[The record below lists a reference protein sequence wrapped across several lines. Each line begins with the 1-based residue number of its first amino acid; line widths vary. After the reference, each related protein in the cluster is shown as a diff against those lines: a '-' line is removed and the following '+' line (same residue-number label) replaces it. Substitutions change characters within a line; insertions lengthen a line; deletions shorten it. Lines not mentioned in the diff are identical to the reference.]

1 LILSIFLLYST
12 RVSNELGAGHPE
24 TARLAVCVV
33 FVTAITEGI
42 LVGSILILIRNIW
55 GYAYS
60 NEVEVIRYVAI
71 MLPILAVSNFLD
83 GLQCVLSGFSNF
95 SYSSK
100 IQISFT
106 LCIFQGKSSLGKVRN
121 IPTLTKKNFLS
132 ERFFSQ
138 ICGLI

>member
-95 SYSSK
+95 SFSSK
-100 IQISFT
+100 IQNSFT